1 MPSELWLV
9 VSVRW
14 CQLLEYELIVVALI
28 SLPPLRV
35 SANLVAAPTTTARIA
50 STIIPISA
58 IITTAWLTC

>member
-35 SANLVAAPTTTARIA
+35 SANLVAAPTTTVRIA
-50 STIIPISA
+50 STIIPICA

>member
-28 SLPPLRV
+28 LLPPLRV
-35 SANLVAAPTTTARIA
+35 SANLVAAPTTTVRIA